1 MKTIKLSD
9 ADVEVMVDDDWYDL
23 LIKYDWQLSTRRGR
37 SYARAYMGCV
47 DGRPVMKL
55 MHSLIV
61 PSEPGYETHH
71 KDNNTFNNQSDNLI
85 SLTRSQHGA
94 TRTKYKCNTTGFK
107 GVTVRKE
114 RGTFR
119 AQIRFQGR
127 LIIIGTYKT
136 AEEAARAY
144 NTTARRLFGEH
155 AELNDLEP
163 NILDQYS

>member
-1 MKTIKLSD
+1 
-9 ADVEVMVDDDWYDL
+9 MVDDEWYDL
-23 LIKYDWQLSTRRGR
+23 LIKYDWQLVSRRGR
-37 SYARAYMGCV
+37 SYARAYIECV
-47 DGRPVMKL
+47 NGRPVSKL

-61 PSEPGYETHH
+61 PSLFGHETHH
-71 KDNNTFNNQSDNLI
+71 KDDNTFNNQSANLI

-107 GVTVRKE
+107 GVTVRRE

-144 NTTARRLFGEH
+144 DLVAKRLFGDH
-155 AELNDLEP
+155 AKLNFVEP
-163 NILDQYS
+163 STLDKYL